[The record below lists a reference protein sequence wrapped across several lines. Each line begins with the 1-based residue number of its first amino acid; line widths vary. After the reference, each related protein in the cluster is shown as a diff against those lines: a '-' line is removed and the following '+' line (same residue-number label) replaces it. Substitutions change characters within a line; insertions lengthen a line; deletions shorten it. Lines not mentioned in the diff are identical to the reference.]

1 MFSIYLTYFVPKY
14 DFSQISHK
22 LLGHFLPVT
31 LGRNLFL
38 LLGPEGSD
46 HFLSVLAP
54 KSFCFSP
61 YLHPG
66 IPYLTYFIKPL
77 SLIFHTLPQD

>member
-1 MFSIYLTYFVPKY
+1 MFSIYLTYFVPKH
-14 DFSQISHK
+14 DSSQISGK
-22 LLGHFLPVT
+22 LLGHFLPVA

-38 LLGPEGSD
+38 LLGPEGND

-61 YLHPG
+61 NLHPG
-66 IPYLTYFIKPL
+66 IPYLKYFIKPL
-77 SLIFHTLPQD
+77 ILIFHTLPQN